1 MFSLV
6 CEATVLVFAY
16 QEKEKTFD
24 EVQKFYSA
32 QAAKDKENMKQAV
45 NYKVQWTCTFTF
57 TLLIRKGGNHRA
69 DKNQNVVFI
78 VVNIFFLYKLF
89 LGSYCHF
96 NFLFEVVLDCTIL
109 NTKKLSKQRVT
120 VL

>member
-45 NYKVQWTCTFTF
+45 NYKVQWTC
-57 TLLIRKGGNHRA
+57 
-69 DKNQNVVFI
+69 KNQNVVFI
-78 VVNIFFLYKLF
+78 VVNMFFLYKLF
-89 LGSYCHF
+89 LGSYYHF

>member
-45 NYKVQWTCTFTF
+45 NYKVQWTC
-57 TLLIRKGGNHRA
+57 
-69 DKNQNVVFI
+69 KNQNVVFI
-78 VVNIFFLYKLF
+78 VVNMFFFVQTIFGYL
-89 LGSYCHF
+89 
-96 NFLFEVVLDCTIL
+96 
-109 NTKKLSKQRVT
+109 LSF
-120 VL
+120 

>member
-45 NYKVQWTCTFTF
+45 NYKVQWTCKKEC
-57 TLLIRKGGNHRA
+57 LLWLIC
-69 DKNQNVVFI
+69 
-78 VVNIFFLYKLF
+78 FFLYKLF

-96 NFLFEVVLDCTIL
+96 KFLFEVVLDCTIL